1 MDKGKI
7 DKTKEN
13 IGVSKLDEQTRKNLF
28 DKFVEGGG
36 KVVREKKNQS
46 RLTIDREKQKQFL
59 KRVETRPSNK
69 RVKKEKPASIETKK
83 KAVKKPVP
91 ESEAGALDLFMGRI
105 KLRFKLKLLGI
116 TGFNG
121 YYFNNK
127 FFKKFNNVYKP
138 ALMDIQILYLEIF
151 RKNPAVGRNI
161 TAKLDG
167 MKPLY
172 FELIEMIGNLFDK
185 IVADQITEQYVNFPQ
200 LQKKSLELKEQ
211 ILILYRKLFVLN
223 PFENSVQSAFERAID
238 YYGKSGDSSGDSYS
252 SMRRRIRNDLFIMFH
267 KFLPRLHLLFCLYQ
281 GRYYELYDT
290 DIEGILDIGEAE
302 KPGNRQLAQ
311 YFEEEAE
318 ALEERA
324 ADNEREQGEEEDETD
339 QGRLKAI
346 RLGLELMSTLEMAKL
361 RKEYDRQR
369 IFEHVSDGDKVYITY
384 LLFNEF
390 DKEYS
395 FILTTN
401 KIKFRTDIIARTKV
415 DFRAKLNALYDKMRK
430 SSDSLR
436 EYAEELANY
445 EKSRNEK
452 PSSSTQYIEYTKRI
466 EALETKKKTL
476 GKNARSIVHGYMLEI
491 VQELQ
496 VLLDDMDSHQVY
508 IENPQE
514 ELVFDPAI
522 EGEKKI
528 HGKKIFEAV
537 YIIYCYALAFAYR
550 LSQEGDLSGDLEFK
564 KEELEQMKG
573 ESKKEESSDKNNDE
587 KKPGKSILEE
597 LDDML

>member
-13 IGVSKLDEQTRKNLF
+13 IGVSRLDEQTRKNLF

-36 KVVREKKNQS
+36 KVVQEKKNLS

-69 RVKKEKPASIETKK
+69 RVKKEKPAPFE
-83 KAVKKPVP
+83 VKKSVAKKPLP
-91 ESEAGALDLFMGRI
+91 ESETGALDLLMGRI
-105 KLRFKLKLLGI
+105 KLRFKLKVLGI

-138 ALMDIQILYLEIF
+138 ALMDIQIVYLEIF

-161 TAKLDG
+161 ITKLDG

-185 IVADQITEQYVNFPQ
+185 IVADQIMEQYVNFPQ
-200 LQKKSLELKEQ
+200 LQKKTLELKEQ
-211 ILILYRKLFVLN
+211 ILLLYSKLLVLN

-238 YYGKSGDSSGDSYS
+238 YHGKSGDSSGDSYTT
-252 SMRRRIRNDLFIMFH
+252 MRRRIRNDLFITFH

-281 GRYYELYDT
+281 GRYYELYDA
-290 DIEGILDIGEAE
+290 DIESILDIKEAD
-302 KPGNRQLAQ
+302 KPGNRQLSQ
-311 YFEEEAE
+311 YFDEEVEVQ
-318 ALEERA
+318 EETA
-324 ADNEREQGEEEDETD
+324 SSKEQEQGDEEDETD
-339 QGRLKAI
+339 KGRLKAI
-346 RLGLELMSTLEMAKL
+346 RQGLELMSTLDMGKI
-361 RKEYDRQR
+361 RKDYDRQR
-369 IFEHVSDGDKVYITY
+369 LFEHVSDGDKVFITY

-445 EKSRNEK
+445 EKSRKEK
-452 PSSSTQYIEYTKRI
+452 PSSSSQYIEFTKRI
-466 EALETKKKTL
+466 EALETKKKIL
-476 GKNARSIVHGYMLEI
+476 GKNALSIVHGYMLEI

-496 VLLDDMDSHQVY
+496 MLLEDMDGHQVY

-514 ELVFDPAI
+514 ELIFDPAI

-537 YIIYCYALAFAYR
+537 YIIYCFALAFAYR

-573 ESKKEESSDKNNDE
+573 ESKKEESPE
-587 KKPGKSILEE
+587 KKNTEKKAEKSILEE

>member
-13 IGVSKLDEQTRKNLF
+13 IGVSRLDEQTRKNLF
-28 DKFVEGGG
+28 DKFVESGG
-36 KVVREKKNQS
+36 KVVKEKKVQT

-69 RVKKEKPASIETKK
+69 RVKQEKAAPVETKKTAAKKPASG
-83 KAVKKPVP
+83 
-91 ESEAGALDLFMGRI
+91 SEVGALDLLMGRL
-105 KLRFKLKLLGI
+105 KLRFKLKFLGI
-116 TGFNG
+116 AGFNG

-127 FFKKFNNVYKP
+127 FFKKFNNIYKP
-138 ALMDIQILYLEIF
+138 ALMDVQILYLEIF

-200 LQKKSLELKEQ
+200 LQKKTLELKEQ
-211 ILILYRKLFVLN
+211 ILLLYKKLLVLN

-238 YYGKSGDSSGDSYS
+238 YYGKSSDTTGDSYS
-252 SMRRRIRNDLFIMFH
+252 SMRRRIRNDLFITFH

-290 DIEGILDIGEAE
+290 DIESILGIGEAE

-311 YFEEEAE
+311 YFDEVAEVQEEA
-318 ALEERA
+318 AANKKQEE
-324 ADNEREQGEEEDETD
+324 GEEENEADK
-339 QGRLKAI
+339 GRLNAI
-346 RLGLELMSTLEMAKL
+346 RQGLEMMSMLDMAKL

-369 IFEHVSDGDKVYITY
+369 LFEHVSDGDKVFITY

-401 KIKFRTDIIARTKV
+401 KIKFRTDIIARTKI
-415 DFRAKLNALYDKMRK
+415 DFRAKLNTLYDKMRK

-452 PSSSTQYIEYTKRI
+452 PAGSTQYIEFTKRI

-476 GKNARSIVHGYMLEI
+476 GKNALSVVHGYMLEI

-496 VLLDDMDSHQVY
+496 MLLEDMDSHQIY

-514 ELVFDPAI
+514 ELLFDPAI

-528 HGKKIFEAV
+528 HGKKIFEAI
-537 YIIYCYALAFAYR
+537 YIIYCFALAFAYR
-550 LSQEGDLSGDLEFK
+550 LSQEGDLSGNLEFR
-564 KEELEQMKG
+564 KEELEQMKS
-573 ESKKEESSDKNNDE
+573 ESKKEESPDKDKTE
-587 KKPGKSILEE
+587 KKSGKSILEE